1 MKIII
6 SKIGLNPNEVFF
18 VTEFGEGKG
27 SWYGPQVEPGAECE
41 VEFELTELFMR
52 WVDIVPSDSDQY
64 HIRLDRDT
72 ISFVGILDNLEED
85 GTGYL
90 RVGDSLIM
98 FESLGE
104 PMRLG
109 VYVELKTKALKIYP
123 LVF

>member
-6 SKIGLNPNEVFF
+6 SKIGLNKNEVFF
-18 VTEFGEGKG
+18 VTEYGEGKG
-27 SWYGPQVEPGAECE
+27 RWYGPHVEPGVECE

-64 HIRLDRDT
+64 NIHLDRDT
-72 ISFVGILDNLEED
+72 VSFTGILDNLEED

-90 RVGDSLIM
+90 RVGDSLMM

-123 LVF
+123 LVL